1 MMPKA
6 LFIKK
11 KKKRFCKILLLFLV
25 SQSLID
31 VM

>member
-1 MMPKA
+1 MPKA
-6 LFIKK
+6 LFIK